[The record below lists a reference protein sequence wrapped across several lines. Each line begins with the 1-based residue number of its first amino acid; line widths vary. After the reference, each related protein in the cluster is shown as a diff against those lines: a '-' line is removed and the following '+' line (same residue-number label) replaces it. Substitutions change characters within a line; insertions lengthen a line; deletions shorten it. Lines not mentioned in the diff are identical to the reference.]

1 MSRFVADYPVGKP
14 DAFIRQV
21 AEDFFQ
27 KEGFQPVVYKGVP
40 VWKKGNGLLT
50 APQYVQI
57 AYGGGVVHIEAF
69 LRTAIFPGVYVGE
82 MGLDGAYG
90 FLMKEMLRGKLNQL
104 IALLCQPLPGQPAPA
119 PAPPPETVP
128 VGAAAGT
135 AAAAYGTGMPAP
147 AYPGAYPPP
156 APVPAAVYDPKD
168 KAALGLTF
176 GLLSLLGLFVA
187 PLGIAFGITGI
198 VSSRMGLKSTR
209 RGMAAAGM
217 ALSIVLLIVSVFD
230 GLAGLV
236 LLALQL

>member
-1 MSRFVADYPVGKP
+1 M
-14 DAFIRQV
+14 

-119 PAPPPETVP
+119 PPPPPETVP

-156 APVPAAVYDPKD
+156 RP
-168 KAALGLTF
+168 
-176 GLLSLLGLFVA
+176 
-187 PLGIAFGITGI
+187 
-198 VSSRMGLKSTR
+198 SRPPSTIRKTR
-209 RGMAAAGM
+209 RRW
-217 ALSIVLLIVSVFD
+217 
-230 GLAGLV
+230 GLP
-236 LLALQL
+236 LAF